1 VAVIYIHLRLLKKD
15 KLMNQVIK
23 SSILA
28 VSFLAT
34 SVITSA
40 QTTKSLKSTDIP
52 HGWHLLDRAKDG
64 YNGISINEAYAFVKS
79 KNLKSNPVVVAVI
92 DSGIDTLHEDL
103 QPILWTNAKEIPGN
117 GKDDDG
123 NGYIDDVHGWNFI
136 GGKDG
141 RNVKQDSYEGARVYH
156 ELKKKYANAT
166 IDTTTL
172 TGDSLEEY
180 KTWLK
185 AKAKIEGEGQEGAGL
200 DLMMMKRA
208 LISAQKSDS
217 ILRKAM
223 NRDTF
228 TGNDLDT
235 FKAENVAEKA
245 AKGGLIYLFRA
256 NQMMETTNV
265 DFLQGFSEFV
275 SGEERKA
282 ESREKAPPPYRAE
295 IVGDNENDINDK
307 FYGNNDIMAATPF
320 HGTHVS
326 GIIAAVRDN
335 NKGIEGI
342 ADNVR
347 IMMVRAVP
355 DGDEHDKDI
364 ALAIRYAVDNGAKVI
379 NMSFGKDFSP
389 QKKWVDEAVK
399 YAESKNV
406 LLVHAA
412 GNDGKNIDTADNFP
426 NPNLKESM
434 TKASNWITVGASGD
448 EKAGGLTAPFSNYGK
463 NEVDVFA
470 PGVKIYSTV
479 PGKTTYANAQGT
491 SMAAP
496 VVAGTAAFLLE
507 YFPKLTAQDVKSIIE
522 KSAQVPADSVRKP
535 GSDDMV
541 KLNEISK
548 TGGII
553 NAFEAA
559 KLADSMNG
567 TMSAPEKKT
576 KKKKRTPHS
585 RLENKQ
591 N

>member
-1 VAVIYIHLRLLKKD
+1 
-15 KLMNQVIK
+15 MNQVIK
-23 SSILA
+23 SSLVA

-34 SVITSA
+34 SVITNA
-40 QTTKSLKSTDIP
+40 QTTKGLKSSDVP

-103 QPILWTNAKEIPGN
+103 QPILWTNPKEIPGN

-123 NGYIDDVHGWNFI
+123 NGYVDDVHGWNFI

-156 ELKKKYANAT
+156 ELKKKYANVTLDTAT
-166 IDTTTL
+166 L
-172 TGDSLEEY
+172 KGDSLEEY

-185 AKAKIEGEGQEGAGL
+185 AKEKVEGEGQEGGGL

-208 LISAQKSDS
+208 LTSAQKSDS

-223 NRDTF
+223 NKDTF

-282 ESREKAPPPYRAE
+282 EAKEKAPPAYRAE
-295 IVGDNENDINDK
+295 IVGDNEKDINDK

-342 ADNVR
+342 ADNVK

-364 ALAIRYAVDNGAKVI
+364 ALAIRYAVDNGARVI

-389 QKKWVDEAVK
+389 EKKWVDEAVK

-412 GNDGKNIDTADNFP
+412 GNDGKNIDTADNYP
-426 NPNLKESM
+426 NPNLRATTSR
-434 TKASNWITVGASGD
+434 ASNWITVGASGD

-507 YFPKLTAQDVKSIIE
+507 YFPNLTALELKNIIE

-535 GSDDMV
+535 GSDDIV
-541 KLNEISK
+541 KLSEISK
-548 TGGII
+548 TGGVI

-559 KLADSMNG
+559 KLADNLSGNK
-567 TMSAPEKKT
+567 SVPEKKL
-576 KKKKRTPHS
+576 KKKKRTPKS
-585 RLENKQ
+585 RLENKHI
-591 N
+591 